1 MMLPQNEHSLYA
13 RCGAVLGDIGKL
25 PLLQH
30 CAALGLTLKERAKR
44 ITFPKR
50 PQNLSIAAI
59 TKSPLFQ
66 RSALFAS
73 SLRQRAKHLTWPSQ
87 RRRLALVAVG
97 VVLAFTAAI
106 AYRSRSAASSA
117 ESSTLP
123 AAQSSAAQSVDQ
135 RPLIPKPT
143 PGKRASEM
151 RLASAAS
158 QPVKSEKSRL
168 KRVRV
173 SPTEVD
179 YIGEDVTVRFF
190 NDKPAPKRAQLP
202 RARVAHI
209 GNDVTVRY
217 FTPNQPTT
225 RTASR

>member
-1 MMLPQNEHSLYA
+1 
-13 RCGAVLGDIGKL
+13 
-25 PLLQH
+25 
-30 CAALGLTLKERAKR
+30 
-44 ITFPKR
+44 
-50 PQNLSIAAI
+50 
-59 TKSPLFQ
+59 
-66 RSALFAS
+66 
-73 SLRQRAKHLTWPSQ
+73 
-87 RRRLALVAVG
+87 
-97 VVLAFTAAI
+97 
-106 AYRSRSAASSA
+106 
-117 ESSTLP
+117 
-123 AAQSSAAQSVDQ
+123 
-135 RPLIPKPT
+135 
-143 PGKRASEM
+143 M